1 MLQELLRHQLQMYMV
16 IEKKKSQ
23 KHLPNS
29 GQIYTLSQKNSD
41 MAINLFHTTY
51 NHLIEYI
58 ETDLQNHLN

>member
-29 GQIYTLSQKNSD
+29 GQIYTLSQKKSD

-51 NHLIEYI
+51 NHS
-58 ETDLQNHLN
+58 